1 MIDLTSDA
9 SQPYTFAIID
19 LNINCLN
26 YKVDDI
32 VLFCCFVS
40 LTSFPVRAMR
50 TFKPSLNS
58 VSVS

>member
-40 LTSFPVRAMR
+40 LAFQCEQCA
-50 TFKPSLNS
+50 PSNLA
-58 VSVS
+58 

>member
-32 VLFCCFVS
+32 VLF
-40 LTSFPVRAMR
+40 
-50 TFKPSLNS
+50 S
-58 VSVS
+58 VVLFH